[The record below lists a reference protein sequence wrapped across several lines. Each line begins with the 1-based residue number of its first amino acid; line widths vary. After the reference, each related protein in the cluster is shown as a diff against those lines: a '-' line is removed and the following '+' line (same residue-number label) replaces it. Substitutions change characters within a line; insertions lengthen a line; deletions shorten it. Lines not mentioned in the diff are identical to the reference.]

1 MSYFFII
8 NPKSGK
14 TKQNISE
21 RINTLLSG
29 SKVNYEIAFTEHKG
43 HARELSRRAVINGFS
58 NIVVAGGDGTIKEAA
73 EPLVGKEQNLCILPC
88 GSGNGLARILYIPLN
103 IDEAIR
109 GVLKWQPRKIDVCL
123 ANGKPFFCTAGIGF
137 DAQIAQLFNNRGGK
151 RGLLPYYF
159 FAFRLFTK
167 YKPPFLTAYFNGLKK
182 EFKPLILG
190 VFNARGHG
198 GGVKIAPNAYIDDGL
213 FNIIVVR
220 KTSFLKSLRAFF
232 DLFNGKFLNHKKVVS
247 EYVSRAFE
255 IKCPPQTVFH
265 LDGEDF
271 ISDGSL
277 KFSILPK
284 LLNVKAPKTFE
295 L

>member
-14 TKQNISE
+14 QIENILE
-21 RINTLLSG
+21 RINTLIGG
-29 SKVNYEIAFTEHKG
+29 SKVKYEIAFTEHKG
-43 HARELSRRAVINGFS
+43 HARELSRRALINGFC

-88 GSGNGLARILYIPLN
+88 GSGNGLARSLYIPLN

-137 DAQIAQLFNNRGGK
+137 DAQVAQLFNNRKGK

-159 FAFRLFTK
+159 FAFMLFSK
-167 YKPPFLTAYFNGLKK
+167 YKAPLLTAYFNNDKK
-182 EFKPLILG
+182 EFAPLIFG
-190 VFNARGHG
+190 IFNARGYG
-198 GGVKIAPNAYIDDGL
+198 GGVNLAPNAYIDDGE
-213 FNIIVVR
+213 FNIVVVR
-220 KTSFLKSLRAFF
+220 KTSFLKSLRAFQ
-232 DLFNGKFLNHKKVVS
+232 DLFNGKFLRHKTIVS
-247 EYVSRAFE
+247 DFTSKTLEV
-255 IKCPPQTVFH
+255 KCAQGTVFH

-271 ISDGSL
+271 VSDGSL
-277 KFSILPK
+277 KVSILPK
-284 LLNVKAPKTFE
+284 LLNVKAPKPF
-295 L
+295 

>member
-14 TKQNISE
+14 QIENISE
-21 RINTLLSG
+21 RINTLFSG
-29 SKVNYEIAFTEHKG
+29 SKVNYEIAFTTHKG
-43 HARELSRRAVINGFS
+43 HARELSRLAVINGFS

-88 GSGNGLARILYIPLN
+88 GSGNGLARVLYIPLD

-137 DAQIAQLFNNRGGK
+137 DAQVAQLFNNREGK
-151 RGLLPYYF
+151 RGLFPYYF

-167 YKPPFLTAYFNGLKK
+167 YKPPFITTYFNGDKK
-182 EFKPLILG
+182 EFAPLIMG

-198 GGVKIAPNAYIDDGL
+198 GGVKIAPDAYIDDGL
-213 FNIIVVR
+213 FNIVVVR
-220 KTSFLKSLRAFF
+220 KTSFFKSLKAFR
-232 DLFNGKFLNHKKVVS
+232 DLFNGKFLRHKNIVS
-247 EYVSRAFE
+247 HYTSRALE
-255 IKCPPQTVFH
+255 VICPPQTVFH

-271 ISDGSL
+271 VSNGSL

-284 LLNVKAPKTFE
+284 LLNVKAPKPF
-295 L
+295 